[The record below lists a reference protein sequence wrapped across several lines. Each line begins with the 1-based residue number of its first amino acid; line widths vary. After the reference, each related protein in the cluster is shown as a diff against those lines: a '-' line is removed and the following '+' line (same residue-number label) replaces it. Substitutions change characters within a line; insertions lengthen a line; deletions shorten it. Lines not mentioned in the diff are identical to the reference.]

1 MKSSGS
7 KNKSLIGSI
16 KCLGKQS
23 ELEENQLDNS
33 VDFLHN
39 KVIKKIK
46 IDLEKTKN
54 KIKL

>member
-46 IDLEKTKN
+46 IDLEKNKN
-54 KIKL
+54 KIK